1 MSLTIAVDAMGGDD
15 APSIVLE
22 GTELALAGHELVGVI
37 LFGDEAVLRPQL
49 ENYPRLKAAAVIHHT
64 DEAVKSDDA
73 PGQAVRRGRNSSM
86 GLAIKAVHDG
96 EAQVVISAGNTG
108 ALMGM
113 SMLTLRTMEG
123 IDRPA
128 LATSLPTVEGHEC
141 VVLDLGANVECSPAS
156 LAQFAIMGA
165 GYARTVLGVE
175 TPRVGLVNIG
185 TEAIKGNE
193 AVKAADEILH
203 GADILKMDYAGF
215 VEGDAVTS
223 GSMDVVV
230 LDGYSGNIA
239 LKTLEGTVRLLVH
252 KLRESYRATWYT
264 KIVAL
269 LSRPVLAR
277 LREAIDPGRYNGAVM
292 LGLNGL
298 VVKSHG
304 SADAASYAAAV
315 GVAVQMA
322 EADLCSKIAED
333 LKGMGPH
340 REPDIKSAVN

>member
-22 GTELALAGHELVGVI
+22 GTELALAGHENVGVI
-37 LFGDEAVLRPQL
+37 LFGDEALLRPEL
-49 ENYPRLKAAAVIHHT
+49 DRHPLLKAHAVIHHT

-73 PGQAVRRGRNSSM
+73 PASAVRRGRNSSM
-86 GLAIKAVHDG
+86 GLAIRAVHDG
-96 EAQVVISAGNTG
+96 DAQVVVSAGNTG

-128 LATSLPTVEGHEC
+128 LATSLPTMEGHEC

-156 LAQFAIMGA
+156 LAEFAIMGA
-165 GYARTVLGVE
+165 GYARSVLGVA
-175 TPRVGLVNIG
+175 TPKVGLLNIG
-185 TEAIKGNE
+185 TEAVKGND
-193 AVKAADEILH
+193 AVKAADEILQ
-203 GADILKMDYAGF
+203 GADILKMEYAGF
-215 VEGDAVTS
+215 VEGDAITN

-230 LDGYSGNIA
+230 TDGYSGNIA
-239 LKTLEGTVRLLVH
+239 LKTLEGTVRLLVQ
-252 KLRESYRATWYT
+252 KLREAFSATWYT
-264 KIVAL
+264 KVAAV

-277 LREAIDPGRYNGAVM
+277 LRAAIDPGRYNGAVM

-322 EADLCSKIAED
+322 EADLCNKIAED
-333 LKGMGPH
+333 LQGMGPH
-340 REPDIKSAVN
+340 DGPEIQSLVN